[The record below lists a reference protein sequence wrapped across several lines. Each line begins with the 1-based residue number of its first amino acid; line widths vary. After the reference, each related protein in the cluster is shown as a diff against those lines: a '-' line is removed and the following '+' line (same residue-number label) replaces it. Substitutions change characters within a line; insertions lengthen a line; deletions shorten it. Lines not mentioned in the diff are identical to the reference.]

1 MEALAAATGCT
12 PSQLALAWVLARGH
26 DIVPIPGTKRAKYL
40 DLNLAAV
47 DVPLTREELEQID
60 AVLPAGLTSG
70 DRYPA
75 QAMQA
80 VNR

>member
-1 MEALAAATGCT
+1 MLAQG
-12 PSQLALAWVLARGH
+12 Q

-40 DLNLAAV
+40 DENMAAI
-47 DVPLTREELEQID
+47 DVRLTPEELEQIN

-75 QAMQA
+75 HAMQA